1 MAVDCRP
8 RAITR
13 FSHPRQMAAP
23 TFAGITRR
31 GIGRTM
37 RKNWQVWRDRRGRLS
52 PLRMVT
58 LAVLLVPVVIAAYTY
73 ITAGFGARPL
83 NDLIHR
89 TGYWCLIF
97 LAASLA
103 VTPLRRIARFGN
115 LIDIRRML
123 GVGAFAYAFVHLSL
137 YVADQSFDLWKVASE
152 IVLRLYL
159 TIGIV
164 AWIGLVVLA
173 VTSTDAMV
181 KRLGGMNWRR
191 LHQIVYGAAL
201 LALIHFFQQTKADVS
216 VPVFVAGLF
225 TWLAGYRLLGRWK
238 GESELGTLSIL
249 ALTVAVAC
257 LTFIGEAVGIAI
269 AYRVSPM
276 RVLQSVFDFSFAV
289 RPGWYVLAAGLGVVA
304 IDLLRSWQK
313 SKRAGS
319 TALDRAPA

>member
-1 MAVDCRP
+1 MMHGA
-8 RAITR
+8 
-13 FSHPRQMAAP
+13 FAA
-23 TFAGITRR
+23 TTRR
-31 GIGRTM
+31 ANGDAM
-37 RKNWQVWRDRRGRLS
+37 RKSWQVWRDRRGRLS
-52 PLRMVT
+52 PLRLVT
-58 LAVLLVPVVIAAYTY
+58 LLLLFVPVAIAAYTY
-73 ITAGFGARPL
+73 ATAGFGARPL
-83 NDLIHR
+83 NDMIHR
-89 TGYWCLIF
+89 TGYWCLMF

-103 VTPLRRIARFGN
+103 VTPLRHVARFGN

-123 GVGAFAYAFVHLSL
+123 GVGAFAYAFAHLSL
-137 YVADQSFDLWKVASE
+137 YIADQGFDLWKVASE

-164 AWIGLVVLA
+164 AWLCLAVLA
-173 VTSTDAMV
+173 ATSTDAMV

-225 TWLAGYRLLGRWK
+225 TWLAGYRLLAKWR

-249 ALTVAVAC
+249 VLSVAVAL

-276 RVLQSVFDFSFAV
+276 RVLQSMFDFSFAI
-289 RPGWYVLAAGLGVVA
+289 RPGWYVLAAGLGVVG
-304 IDLLRSWQK
+304 INLLRTWQK
-313 SKRAGS
+313 PRR
-319 TALDRAPA
+319 ALDRAAA